1 MKPTDLTY
9 SYTIPALHC
18 ANGNVQKQWFVDFF
32 ITCNETG
39 VRQRIKRT
47 NKCNYIKDKKDRLA
61 ALKSLHKNIIQTL
74 ESGGLH
80 TFLGKVSKVTYTKI
94 VDNNTSIAFINS
106 ALQHKLAY
114 IKDKAML
121 KCRIDIFTDWL
132 TINGYAAYKIN
143 ALTPNIISAFATFL
157 SAERKVSNR
166 TRNNYMV
173 DLSGIFETIR
183 KNQPT
188 KLIINPCTGLQK
200 VPNRSE
206 KNKVYTEWQLTRIDL
221 WMQDNDIYLKSYC
234 EFFTYLGMRPNEA
247 LHIRIEQINFV
258 DGYIELNSVDEK
270 NGKPL
275 KKYIQHFYLPKL
287 LAMNLHTYPPNY
299 YVWGSEKQPGLIM
312 IGKDFF
318 SKRFK
323 RMKKPLGLS
332 KAHTMYSLRHT
343 FVISL
348 VRANVPFREIMKI
361 TGHKTLDAF
370 QHYVQQ
376 YLDEPPIDI
385 SASIKPMFI

>member
-1 MKPTDLTY
+1 MKTQELSY
-9 SYTIPALHC
+9 SYSIPALHC
-18 ANGNVQKQWFVDFF
+18 ANGNLQKQWFVDFF

-39 VRQRIKRT
+39 TRQRIKRT
-47 NKCNYIKDKKDRLA
+47 NKCNFIKDKKERLH
-61 ALKSLHKNIIQTL
+61 ALKLLQKQIIQTL

-80 TFLGKVSKVTYTKI
+80 TFIGKPAKVDYAIKHN
-94 VDNNTSIAFINS
+94 VNTAIFIIND

-114 IKDKAML
+114 IKSKDNL
-121 KCRIDIFTDWL
+121 ECRVKIFTDWL
-132 TINGYAAYKIN
+132 TINGYAAYKID
-143 ALTPNIISAFATFL
+143 AISPYIISKFATYL
-157 SAERKVSNR
+157 SNERKVGNR

-173 DLSGIFETIR
+173 DLSGLFATIIKNRPDKLKTNPFE
-183 KNQPT
+183 NVQ
-188 KLIINPCTGLQK
+188 KL
-200 VPNRSE
+200 PNRSE
-206 KNKVYTEWQLTRIDL
+206 KNKVYTKWQLGRMNE
-221 WMQDNDIYLKSYC
+221 WMIENDPYLKSYC

-258 DGYIELNSVDEK
+258 DGFIELESINEK

-287 LAMNLHTYPPNY
+287 LAMDLHTYPPYY
-299 YVWGSEKQPGLIM
+299 YVWGADKQPGLIM
-312 IGKDFF
+312 IGEDYF

-343 FVISL
+343 FIISL
-348 VRANVPFREIMKI
+348 VRANIPFKEIMKI

-376 YLDEPPIDI
+376 YLDEPPVDI
-385 SASIKPMFI
+385 SHNIKPMFG